1 MISPIVLVVLV
12 LVALGILITIRSRD
26 LVRLLIGLE
35 LVFSGALL
43 SILLVVST
51 HVIMAYA
58 LLIITVLV
66 AVSETIF
73 IIAIIYRL
81 NRIKLR
87 TTVEVG
93 FEEK

>member
-1 MISPIVLVVLV
+1 MNLVIPVVLI
-12 LVALGILITIRSRD
+12 LIALGILITVRSRD

-43 SILLVVST
+43 SILLIAST
-51 HVIMAYA
+51 YVIMAYA